1 MDMLAN
7 FNHRSARLRRGIVP
21 AMAAIFISGGTVAVF
36 SADTNPPPA
45 KVALVIPRSVFVDDL
60 TKGKDPFFPG
70 TSRRLDKTA
79 AVIAGPGSATEPA
92 KPVAEQ
98 VQLKGILNSTNRR
111 LALINNHTFEA
122 GEQADVKT
130 SGGKVR
136 VRCVEIRPRS
146 VVILLAGESQRRELH
161 LHDKL

>member
-79 AVIAGPGSATEPA
+79 AVIAGPGSAAPPNVSIVTSPVPLTETKKRSMPRGA
-92 KPVAEQ
+92 GPPFF
-98 VQLKGILNSTNRR
+98 SPTR
-111 LALINNHTFEA
+111 LYWL
-122 GEQADVKT
+122 
-130 SGGKVR
+130 
-136 VRCVEIRPRS
+136 P
-146 VVILLAGESQRRELH
+146 
-161 LHDKL
+161 